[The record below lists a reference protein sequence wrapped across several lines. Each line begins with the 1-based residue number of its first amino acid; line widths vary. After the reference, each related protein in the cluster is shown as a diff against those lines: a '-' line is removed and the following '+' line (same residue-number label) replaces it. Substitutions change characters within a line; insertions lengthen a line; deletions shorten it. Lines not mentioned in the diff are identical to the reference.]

1 MYVVHVFI
9 YFIINNTILEVNEWL
24 VNDYLKNA
32 FNEYYNKWFSIII
45 YYFVRKKTL
54 YSIKYRLFNNNNEQ
68 IIQLFL
74 SISFVQDFFNKILY
88 AITIIPDLK

>member
-68 IIQLFL
+68 IIRLFL